1 MCEKLVVYVS
11 SEKMKST
18 TIHEDNSVYIAQLKE
33 RYI

>member
-1 MCEKLVVYVS
+1 
-11 SEKMKST
+11 MKST